1 MIKMSQKSL
10 VKLSLFGLVLSLLF
24 LLGFT
29 YAWFTFKVE
38 STGNVITTGKL
49 EVEMLYNDGSVNENN
64 EVTWINAASVNE
76 PMFNLSHVEPGFRAA
91 RYLKIS
97 NTGNL
102 GFKYQLNITSNY
114 DYSTLGQAF
123 DVYIIPNTIK
133 PLERFN
139 AEMNRDYLIG
149 SLDQVINENIT
160 LSEAVMY
167 PESDGSINS
176 TKNQTDL
183 ATFSEPVYITL
194 LIKMKDDAGIEFMDK
209 TFEGSFNVQVSASQY
224 SFENDDIDNSYDD
237 NAI

>member
-64 EVTWINAASVNE
+64 EVTWINAASANE

-102 GFKYQLNITSNY
+102 GFKYQLNITSSY
-114 DYSTLGQAF
+114 DYSTLGKAF

-139 AEMNRDYLIG
+139 AAMNNDHLIG

-209 TFEGSFNVQVSASQY
+209 TFEGSFNVQVSATQY
-224 SFENDDIDNSYDD
+224 SFENDDIDNSYDA